1 MGRNIWEIYGVF
13 EIAKHCVLPRFSFH
27 FINVQWSKSLFGKVP
42 CADLPLWDKSN
53 RVLAS

>member
-1 MGRNIWEIYGVF
+1 MGSNIWEIYGVF